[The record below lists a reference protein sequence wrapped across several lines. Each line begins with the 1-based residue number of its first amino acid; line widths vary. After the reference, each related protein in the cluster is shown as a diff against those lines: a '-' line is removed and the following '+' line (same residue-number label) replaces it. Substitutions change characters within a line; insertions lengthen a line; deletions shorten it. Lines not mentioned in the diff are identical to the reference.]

1 MGKIIALA
9 AGKGGTGKTLLT
21 AALGERLAA
30 RAPQVCLLDACAGL
44 RGLDLSLGL
53 QDQVVFDWLDL
64 SREDCTMEQALLRG
78 AGEGQPYLLAAPQ
91 DLLPED
97 VDIAQLQKL
106 LTRLQKRFDYVLI
119 DTPSGIGS
127 LTRMLRDSLRELGLD
142 QAIAE
147 AAEAIPDARD
157 RLYYVVQ
164 MTAQAAERAL
174 NSVEASQPHQDQME
188 KSAKA
193 LTQRWEDWFADPI
206 DLADAREL
214 VTDTR
219 QFLADVPA
227 HTSFTNAQLLEIMM
241 AQDFQDLTGQVIK
254 RMMDVIQEIER
265 QLLMVLLE
273 NIPEQESRPKREN
286 QSLLNGPQ
294 VDTSKA
300 GVVASQDQVDDL
312 LDSLGF

>member
-1 MGKIIALA
+1 MMQPSIKPADEHSAGDIIA
-9 AGKGGTGKTLLT
+9 
-21 AALGERLAA
+21 R
-30 RAPQVCLLDACAGL
+30 
-44 RGLDLSLGL
+44 
-53 QDQVVFDWLDL
+53 
-64 SREDCTMEQALLRG
+64 
-78 AGEGQPYLLAAPQ
+78 
-91 DLLPED
+91 
-97 VDIAQLQKL
+97 
-106 LTRLQKRFDYVLI
+106 
-119 DTPSGIGS
+119 IGS

-193 LTQRWEDWFADPI
+193 LTQRWDDWFADPI

-241 AQDFQDLTGQVIK
+241 AQDFQDLTGQRIK
-254 RMMDVIQEIER
+254 KAVAAMKQMMDVIQEIER

>member
-1 MGKIIALA
+1 
-9 AGKGGTGKTLLT
+9 
-21 AALGERLAA
+21 
-30 RAPQVCLLDACAGL
+30 
-44 RGLDLSLGL
+44 
-53 QDQVVFDWLDL
+53 
-64 SREDCTMEQALLRG
+64 
-78 AGEGQPYLLAAPQ
+78 
-91 DLLPED
+91 
-97 VDIAQLQKL
+97 
-106 LTRLQKRFDYVLI
+106 
-119 DTPSGIGS
+119 
-127 LTRMLRDSLRELGLD
+127 
-142 QAIAE
+142 
-147 AAEAIPDARD
+147 
-157 RLYYVVQ
+157 
-164 MTAQAAERAL
+164 MTARAAERAL

-193 LTQRWEDWFADPI
+193 LTQRWDDWFADPI

-273 NIPEQESRPKREN
+273 NIGTGVASKREN